1 MNNLNV
7 SATLHLFRIAVRPN
21 LCLAQATI
29 PTFNQLPIPLNAAFS
44 EPAATP
50 DIRAVVLDKDNCFA
64 IPHSSSVY
72 QPYEVKLTETQTKFA
87 ELKAAYPG
95 RCLLI
100 VSNTAGAMS
109 YDTSSQL
116 ASEVEAAT
124 GVSVLRHQTKKPG
137 CGAEIM
143 AYFRQH
149 PETRVD
155 RPEQI
160 AVVGD
165 RLTTDVML
173 ANTMGSYG
181 VWVREG
187 IVGKEERSVVRSILN
202 PHPASKLELMAGPA
216 SSLRALSIPWRPFS

>member
-72 QPYEVKLTETQTKFA
+72 QPYETKFA

-187 IVGKEERSVVRSILN
+187 IVGKEERSVFAR
-202 PHPASKLELMAGPA
+202 LEHSMAAFFIGRGHQAPDPSGQA
-216 SSLRALSIPWRPFS
+216 GA